1 MKKTN
6 NTSAWHVSSV
16 CKDETNTESIE
27 PDLASADDCPSSR
40 HLYKTGEYLLSIL
53 SVVHSTMGME
63 ASSHFRWPAE
73 QPAEEDG
80 S

>member
-1 MKKTN
+1 MFQ
-6 NTSAWHVSSV
+6 
-16 CKDETNTESIE
+16 
-27 PDLASADDCPSSR
+27 DLASADDCPSSR